1 VDAQAIPVPF
11 VSPDLDP
18 YLSNWPPREND
29 YPNHISGSFAV
40 TCSLMQIARE
50 VASAV
55 YVRPR
60 SVSGFDLLTANYSS
74 DFSRVKDQD
83 ANEFRI
89 AQME

>member
-1 VDAQAIPVPF
+1 
-11 VSPDLDP
+11 
-18 YLSNWPPREND
+18 
-29 YPNHISGSFAV
+29 
-40 TCSLMQIARE
+40 MQIARE

-60 SVSGFDLLTANYSS
+60 SVSRFGFLMAYYSS
-74 DFSRVKDQD
+74 DFSRPRDQE

>member
-1 VDAQAIPVPF
+1 
-11 VSPDLDP
+11 
-18 YLSNWPPREND
+18 
-29 YPNHISGSFAV
+29 
-40 TCSLMQIARE
+40 MQIARE

-60 SVSGFDLLTANYSS
+60 SVSGFEFLMANYSS

>member
-1 VDAQAIPVPF
+1 MDSQAIPVPF

-18 YLSNWPPREND
+18 YLGNWPPKENES
-29 YPNHISGSFAV
+29 PNHISGTFAA

-60 SVSGFDLLTANYSS
+60 SVSRFGFLMAYYSS
-74 DFSRVKDQD
+74 DFSRPRDQE